1 MNLNTMKA
9 AVYTKYGLPDVLAV
23 KSVDKPVPKDNEVL
37 IRVFATTVNRTDC
50 AILTARPFIMRLITG
65 LFKPN
70 KSIPGTDFAGS
81 IEAIGK
87 DVTSFKVDDR
97 VFGFDDSCLSSQA
110 QYLTLAVDKAL
121 AIMPDQLSFEQAAA
135 CLEGAHYAYNIT
147 NKVTIKP
154 GQEVL
159 VNGAT
164 GAIGIAVLQLSKFYG
179 ARVTAVCDNRGI
191 ELVKSLGA
199 DKVID
204 YTREDFTR
212 NADAYDF
219 VFDAVGKSTFGKCKQ
234 LLKPGGVYAST
245 ELGPW
250 IQNLFLALVT
260 PLFGG
265 KKVIFPFPYDIKG
278 SINFIKDLIIQN
290 KFKPVLDRTYPL
302 EKIGDAYTYVLT
314 GQKLGNVIIKVE

>member
-1 MNLNTMKA
+1 MNTMKA
-9 AVYTKYGLPDVLAV
+9 AVYAEYGLPHVLAV
-23 KSVDKPVPKDNEVL
+23 KSVNKPVPKDNEVL
-37 IRVFATTVNRTDC
+37 IKVFATTVNRTDC
-50 AILTARPFIMRLITG
+50 AILTARPFIMRFVTG
-65 LFKPN
+65 LFKP
-70 KSIPGTDFAGS
+70 KKPIPGTDFAGL
-81 IEAIGK
+81 IEGVGK

-110 QYLTLAVDKAL
+110 QYMTLDADKAL
-121 AIMPDQLSFEQAAA
+121 ATIPDQLSFEQAAA

-164 GAIGIAVLQLSKFYG
+164 GAIGLSVLQLSKFYG

-204 YTREDFTR
+204 YTREDFTMK
-212 NADAYDF
+212 ADAFDF
-219 VFDAVGKSTFGKCKQ
+219 VFDAVGKSTYGKCKP
-234 LLKPGGVYAST
+234 LLKPGGIYVST

-250 IQNLFLALVT
+250 IQNLFLALLT
-260 PLFGG
+260 PFLGG
-265 KKVIFPFPYDIKG
+265 KKVIFPVPFDIKR
-278 SINFIKDLIIQN
+278 SINFIKNLVIQN
-290 KFKPVLDRTYPL
+290 NFIPVLDKTYPL
-302 EKIGDAYTYVLT
+302 EKIADAYTYVLT
-314 GQKLGNVIIKVE
+314 GQKLGNVVITIE